1 MLEQITTK
9 LTAQSV
15 NLQSKTWV
23 FFSAFDE
30 KGGLLASNGVIR
42 TDRTLENIIQ
52 SFYTWILKK
61 IELEVKSIIFDIVG
75 EIRLER
81 DINVLKQTP
90 LDQYG
95 IFIVEGEWQNSW
107 VLLPNT
113 KGITNIAQAVQAIKK
128 KYNLQKPQVSIYIFK
143 TRKIEI
149 KF

>member
-1 MLEQITTK
+1 MLEQITTQ

-30 KGGLLASNGVIR
+30 KGDLLASNGVIR